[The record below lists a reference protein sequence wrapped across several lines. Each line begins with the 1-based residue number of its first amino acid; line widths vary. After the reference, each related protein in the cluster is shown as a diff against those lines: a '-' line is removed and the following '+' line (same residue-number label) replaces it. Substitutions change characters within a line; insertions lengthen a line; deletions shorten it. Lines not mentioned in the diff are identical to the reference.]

1 MKTAQFAVTVKTPNH
16 YDAFAM
22 ADRIEETGQWHVR
35 CAQCLDFIGVFT
47 SEMLMEAIR
56 RTAHRGGVVCPDC
69 RELTCDSCGL
79 TFPKEDAYRLR
90 LEQRYG
96 RQYRLCKL
104 CDL

>member
-1 MKTAQFAVTVKTPNH
+1 MDVTYTLTVQTPTH
-16 YDAFAM
+16 YNAM
-22 ADRIEETGQWHVR
+22 AMARQLGEKPGHWQVY
-35 CAQCLDFIGVFT
+35 CCQCSDPLGVFS

-56 RTAHRGGVVCPDC
+56 ATSHRGGVVCPDC
-69 RELTCDSCGL
+69 RDLTCDSCGL

-90 LEQRYG
+90 LERRYG